1 MPKKTIPI
9 VKTLQS
15 VMSNNLRLKTV
26 KSTHMLGRAPEEAFD
41 ELTREASR
49 LLDAPLALLT
59 LVDEYDDFVI
69 SQVGL
74 PDPMASNQRITDIPT
89 FCQLTIAQAEPL
101 AINDTRDV
109 PMLQIFPSVRNNGV
123 RAHLGIPLFVDGQA
137 IGNCCVLDFRPRVWT
152 AEDIATLTG
161 LAEVAMQRLSV
172 ARAQL
177 DPAEDVSPTM

>member
-1 MPKKTIPI
+1 
-9 VKTLQS
+9 
-15 VMSNNLRLKTV
+15 MSNDARLKTMQG
-26 KSTHMLGRAPEEAFD
+26 TRMLGRAPEEAFD

-59 LVDEYDDFVI
+59 LVDEYNDFVI

-74 PDPMASNQRITDIPT
+74 PEPMASNQRITDTPT

-161 LAEVAMQRLSV
+161 LAEIAMRRLSAV
-172 ARAQL
+172 KAQL
-177 DPAEDVSPTM
+177 NSAEVVSPTL